1 MCGSDTCKTYIDG
14 VNFADIKGAKE
25 TTNKGFVGEGYA
37 NVDNETGSYVT
48 YGVTAA
54 KAGKYTLYISFA
66 NGGSSARGYSISVG
80 DKTLL
85 AEGSME
91 STSAWTTWKTQSVEI
106 ELDTGYSEL
115 KFTSLSKDGVA
126 NIDYIGWMSADLYAG
141 EKDLAEIGGTDA
153 VGARAVQAVP
163 ANAAARYYVDFG
175 SRDHAA
181 GVYLKKANDKI
192 FRINGA
198 R

>member
-14 VNFADIKGAKE
+14 VNFADIKGVKE
-25 TTNKGFVGEGYA
+25 TTNTGFVGEGYA

-54 KAGKYTLYISFA
+54 KAGDYDLTIRFA
-66 NGGSSARGYSISVG
+66 NGGSGARGYDIYVG
-80 DKTLL
+80 DVLIIQGVSM
-85 AEGSME
+85 GS
-91 STSAWTTWKTQSVEI
+91 TGGWTTWEAQTIKVPLEK
-106 ELDTGYSEL
+106 GYSEL
-115 KFTSLSKDGVA
+115 KFTSTGSEGMA
-126 NIDYIGWMSADLYAG
+126 NIDFIGWMNADLYAG
-141 EKDLAEIGGTDA
+141 EKDIGGTTVIGD
-153 VGARAVQAVP
+153 RAVQAVP

-175 SRDHAA
+175 SRDNAA
-181 GVYLKKANDKI
+181 GVYLKKANGKI